1 MEVKR
6 FKKTVV
12 EFAKSAIFRF
22 TRFGRP
28 RYTFNITPGQLAFLM
43 EKSTE
48 IYRRNGVVRFAE
60 IGVARGMTARFLLEY
75 FKTENINY
83 RYMIVD
89 TFSSFVETD
98 LDFEVNQRGKERW
111 KLQSFGYLD
120 FKKFKEN
127 FASFDDVEIFQA
139 DASSFD
145 FQVIA
150 PIDLV
155 LLDVDLYLPTKAVL
169 AKLQQLNPKPQYVLV
184 DDVLDS
190 NRYDGAYQAYHE
202 FLAEPC
208 SQDLNLCSYQVGLK
222 GGVIEFKDR
231 AFDSSATRTMACK

>member
-1 MEVKR
+1 MEIKR
-6 FKKTVV
+6 LKKTVL
-12 EFAKSAIFRF
+12 EFAKSVIFRF
-22 TRFGRP
+22 TRFGQP
-28 RYTFNITPGQLAFLM
+28 RYPFNITPGQLAFLM
-43 EKSTE
+43 EKSAE
-48 IYRRNGVVRFAE
+48 IYRRNGLVRVAE

-83 RYMIVD
+83 HYMMLD

-111 KLQSFGYLD
+111 RLESFGYLD

-127 FASFDDVEIFQA
+127 FAPFDDVEIIQT

-145 FQVIA
+145 FQSLA

-155 LLDVDLYLPTKAVL
+155 ILDVDLYLPTKAVL
-169 AKLQQLNPKPQYVLV
+169 ARLQQLNPKPQYVLV

-202 FLAEPC
+202 FLAESC
-208 SQDLNLCSYQVGLK
+208 WQDPNLCSYQVGLK
-222 GGVIEFKDR
+222 GGVIEFND
-231 AFDSSATRTMACK
+231 